1 MNAHSL
7 RSKPVKRVS
16 EYAKPSLIRIRIT
29 LRNDLFGCA
38 LVENNVFEFP
48 KIKVVEEEDPVREFI
63 FENLMPWAEENYIDI
78 SSMQFKLNAATIMTC
93 LQGML
98 LNDI

>member
-1 MNAHSL
+1 M
-7 RSKPVKRVS
+7 
-16 EYAKPSLIRIRIT
+16 
-29 LRNDLFGCA
+29 
-38 LVENNVFEFP
+38 ENNVFEFP
-48 KIKVVEEEDPVREFI
+48 KIKTLHEEEEDPVKEFI
-63 FENLMPWAEENYIDI
+63 FECLMPWAEENYIDI

>member
-1 MNAHSL
+1 M
-7 RSKPVKRVS
+7 
-16 EYAKPSLIRIRIT
+16 
-29 LRNDLFGCA
+29 
-38 LVENNVFEFP
+38 ENNVFEFP
-48 KIKVVEEEDPVREFI
+48 KIKTLQEEEDPVREFI
-63 FENLMPWAEENYIDI
+63 LESLMPWAEKNYIDI